1 MYQVDVTIEGAS
13 PGLLMHRFPEVTQ
26 AGLVNPVKL
35 SGKKKDSPEAE
46 AEYAAYRLEAKNG
59 EPGGLCQPAEHIY
72 AGLVKA
78 AGDFQIQGKG
88 KKTYR
93 DIIKG
98 LVLIDPEL
106 IPHNQMK
113 YRIDARPARI
123 QRARVIR
130 HRPHLPEWA
139 LSFRMT
145 CLEGDLLPVEV
156 LNAILVKT
164 GQAVGIGD
172 YRPRFGRFVV
182 SKFEAV

>member
-1 MYQVDVTIEGAS
+1 MYHIDVTIEGVP

-35 SGKKKDSPEAE
+35 SGKKKETPEDE
-46 AEYAAYRLEAKNG
+46 AEYAAYRLESNDG
-59 EPGGLCQPAEHIY
+59 EIGGLCQPAEHIY

-78 AGDFQIQGKG
+78 SSDFQIQGKG

-98 LVLIDPEL
+98 LILIDPEL
-106 IPHNQMK
+106 IPHNQTE

-123 QRARVIR
+123 QRARIIR

-145 CLEGDLLPVEV
+145 CLESDLLPVEV
-156 LNAILVKT
+156 LNAILVKV

-182 SKFEAV
+182 TKFEPI

>member
-1 MYQVDVTIEGAS
+1 MYQIDVTIEGTP
-13 PGLLMHRFPEVTQ
+13 PGLLMHRFPEVTM
-26 AGLVNPVKL
+26 AGLENPVKL
-35 SGKKKDSPEAE
+35 AGKKKLTPEEE
-46 AEYAAYRLEAKNG
+46 AEYAAYRFEGKNG
-59 EPGGLCQPAEHIY
+59 EKGGLCQPAEHIY
-72 AGLVKA
+72 AGMVKA
-78 AGDFQIQGKG
+78 SSDFQIQGKG

-98 LVLIDPEL
+98 LMLIAPEL
-106 IPHNQMK
+106 ISHNQTE

-123 QRARVIR
+123 QRARIMR
-130 HRPHLPEWA
+130 HRPHLVDWKLA
-139 LSFRMT
+139 FRMT

-182 SKFEAV
+182 TKFEEV